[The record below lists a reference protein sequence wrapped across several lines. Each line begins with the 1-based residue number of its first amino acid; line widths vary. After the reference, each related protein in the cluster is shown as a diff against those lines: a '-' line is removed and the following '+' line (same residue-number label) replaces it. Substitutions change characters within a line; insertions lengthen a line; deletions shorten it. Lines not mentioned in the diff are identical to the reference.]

1 MAWITVHKSKNSI
14 EADLLVNTLESKG
27 IGAVV
32 VNKQISAYPFIGF
45 VEVKV
50 LEEFKVQAEEMIAE
64 VL

>member
-1 MAWITVHKSKNSI
+1 MTWVTVHKSKNSI
-14 EADLLVNTLESKG
+14 EADLLVNTLESQG

-50 LEEFKVQAEEMIAE
+50 LEEFKEKAEEVIAG
-64 VL
+64 VI